1 MNNEIIQNIAEQ
13 LSIGEQ
19 QINNV
24 LSLLEEGATVPFI
37 ARYRKEKTGGLNEDQ
52 IREISKVYEYQIN
65 LQQRKEDV
73 IRLIEEKGLLTE
85 ELKKQILM
93 AEKLSEVED
102 YYRPFK
108 EKKKTK
114 ASMAKAKG
122 LEPLALEILKLYR
135 EFDLLKEAQKYI
147 NDQVLTVEEAIQ
159 GAKDIIAEQISD
171 EPRYRKYTKDMI
183 YKTGI
188 IQAKVKKKNPDE
200 TGVYEM
206 YYDYQEKVQF
216 IASHRVLALNRA
228 EKEKVLTVSII
239 IDEERFET
247 YIFNGVMRRR
257 ESNMSDIIH
266 ECVNDAFKRLIFPSV
281 EREIRSDLTDNA
293 QQQALSVF
301 SMNLE
306 SLLLQAPLKDRFVL
320 GVDPAFRTGCKLAAI
335 DPTGKVLD
343 INKVFI
349 TLPKKDYSKDE
360 QILLSMIQKY
370 QIEIIAIG
378 NGTASRETESF
389 IASFIQKNHL
399 NTQYVIVSEAGA
411 SVYSAS
417 TIAKEEFP
425 TYQVEERSAVSIA
438 RRLQDPL
445 AELVKIEPKSISVG
459 QYQHDMNQKKLTEQL
474 DFVVEK
480 VVNQVGVN
488 INTASPSLLQYV
500 SGLSMSLAKN
510 IVKYREEYGKFTSRE
525 QIKNVNKLGNKTY
538 ELAVGFLRIISGQE
552 KLDETSIHPD
562 NYLDASHLL
571 QYLQLTKE
579 DIGTKHAKERI
590 EKINKEKIQQELQID
605 EYLLDDLLDAF
616 ISPHRSPRDEYNTP
630 VLRQDVLKIEDLK
643 KGMKLQGVVRNV
655 VDFGAFVDIGLK
667 NDGLVHISK
676 MSKQKVKHTLDVCHV
691 GDILDVY
698 VYDIDIKKKRVA
710 LSLMEVE

>member
-19 QINNV
+19 QIHNV

-247 YIFNGVMRRR
+247 YILNGVMRRR

-510 IVKYREEYGKFTSRE
+510 IVKYREENGKFTSRE
-525 QIKNVNKLGNKTY
+525 QIKKVNKLGNKTY

-571 QYLQLTKE
+571 QYLKLTK
-579 DIGTKHAKERI
+579 
-590 EKINKEKIQQELQID
+590 
-605 EYLLDDLLDAF
+605 
-616 ISPHRSPRDEYNTP
+616 
-630 VLRQDVLKIEDLK
+630 
-643 KGMKLQGVVRNV
+643 
-655 VDFGAFVDIGLK
+655 
-667 NDGLVHISK
+667 
-676 MSKQKVKHTLDVCHV
+676 
-691 GDILDVY
+691 
-698 VYDIDIKKKRVA
+698 
-710 LSLMEVE
+710 

>member
-1 MNNEIIQNIAEQ
+1 MNTEIIQNIAEQ

-19 QINNV
+19 QIHNV

-510 IVKYREEYGKFTSRE
+510 IVKYREENGKFTSRE
-525 QIKNVNKLGNKTY
+525 QIKKVNKLGNKTY

-579 DIGTKHAKERI
+579 DIGTKHAKEII